1 MESGARSPLHPDT
14 EEDAVHGDD
23 RLQVMKHIDWIIVL
37 AMLAIGSS
45 IIAIVLTAPALHG

>member
-1 MESGARSPLHPDT
+1 
-14 EEDAVHGDD
+14 
-23 RLQVMKHIDWIIVL
+23 MKHIDWIIVL